1 MLFKEALLDA
11 ASVGLFRRDGPAK
24 VRIPVKVCLLVT
36 IPVPFDGVLPKLND
50 FVKKNYKISHVQE
63 SHKPAIPIRAEVR
76 LVTFETGI
84 ADEGVFA
91 GVLIPRLGV
100 IIGGGNAG
108 LVNVST
114 FLETIPLFSVRI
126 LMIEDLLHPGV
137 SSNAN

>member
-1 MLFKEALLDA
+1 MIL
-11 ASVGLFRRDGPAK
+11 S
-24 VRIPVKVCLLVT
+24 
-36 IPVPFDGVLPKLND
+36 
-50 FVKKNYKISHVQE
+50 KNYKISYVQE

-114 FLETIPLFSVRI
+114 FRETIPLFSVRI

>member
-1 MLFKEALLDA
+1 MGLL
-11 ASVGLFRRDGPAK
+11 RRDGPAK
-24 VRIPVKVCLLVT
+24 VRIPVNVCLLVT
-36 IPVPFDGVLPKLND
+36 IPVPFDGVLPKLNG
-50 FVKKNYKISHVQE
+50 FVKNYKISHVQE

-84 ADEGVFA
+84 ADEGVLA

-114 FLETIPLFSVRI
+114 FRETIPLFSVRI

>member
-11 ASVGLFRRDGPAK
+11 ASVGLLRRDGPAK

-36 IPVPFDGVLPKLND
+36 IPVPFDGVL
-50 FVKKNYKISHVQE
+50 
-63 SHKPAIPIRAEVR
+63 PAIPIRAEVR

-114 FLETIPLFSVRI
+114 FRETIPLFSVRI